1 MNAFADLSRRGLLR
15 DATEGL
21 EAALAGATPLTAYI
35 GFDPTAPSLH
45 VGSLLPVLT
54 LVRLQQS
61 GHTPIALVGGGTG
74 LIGDPSGKSKERP
87 LMSLADVE
95 QNVER
100 LKAQLA
106 RFLDFDA
113 GPNAALMIN
122 NADWLT
128 RVSLVDFL
136 RDVGKHFTVNYMLA
150 KDSVQRRA
158 ANEDGIS
165 YTEFSY
171 MLMQAYDFL
180 MLHDRH
186 RCLLQAGG
194 SDQWGN
200 IVAGIE
206 LIRRVRGVRAYGF
219 VTPLLT
225 TAAGTKFG
233 KTEAGTVWLDAAL
246 TSPYSFYQFWRN
258 AADADVDSYL
268 RFFTML
274 PDEEIARLAAA
285 TAAAPERREAQRV
298 LAAEVTRRVHGEAL
312 ARRAARVGE
321 VLFGGEIAEED
332 WAAED
337 LLEVLTDAP
346 TVRVPRALFGGAGAP
361 LLELVRLACA
371 SSKAEARRL
380 VEAGAIYV
388 NNRRLGDAA
397 AAVPLVRAIGGRVIL
412 LRKGARS
419 VYLLVVEEGENGPA
433 VP

>member
-21 EAALAGATPLTAYI
+21 QEALSGGTPLTAYI

-54 LVRLQQS
+54 LVRLQRC

-87 LMSLADVE
+87 LLSLEDAE
-95 QNVER
+95 RNVQR
-100 LKAQLA
+100 LKEQLS
-106 RFLDFDA
+106 RFLDFEAA
-113 GPNAALMIN
+113 GNAALMID

-128 RVSLVDFL
+128 RVPLVEFL

-233 KTEAGTVWLDAAL
+233 KTEAGTVWLDPAL

-258 AADADVDSYL
+258 TADADVDGYL

-274 PDEEIARLAAA
+274 SDERLAELAAA
-285 TAAAPERREAQRV
+285 TAEAPERREAQRV
-298 LAAEVTRRVHGEAL
+298 LAAEVTSLVHGDQQ
-312 ARRAARVGE
+312 ARRAARVAE

-337 LLEVLTDAP
+337 LLEVLSDAP
-346 TVRVPRALFGGAGAP
+346 TVQVPRALFGGGAAGAAGAAGAP

-388 NNRRLGDAA
+388 NNRRLSDP
-397 AAVPLVRAIGGRVIL
+397 AAVVTVERAIGGRVIL

-419 VYLLVVEEGENGPA
+419 VFMLELVG
-433 VP
+433 